1 MADAVASQTIL
12 DGERLF
18 IAKFTN
24 FSDGTGETGVVK
36 IDVSALSSYQGNAC
50 TSVAIQTLDA
60 ITVGLGLTL
69 LWDATT
75 DVVCLTLGEND
86 FVSFNFARFGGLTNN
101 AGAGKTGEI
110 SFTTLDGSA
119 GDTYTVV
126 LEMQKHYVNPY
137 STL

>member
-1 MADAVASQTIL
+1 MADAVATQIL
-12 DGERLF
+12 VDDTRRAVF
-18 IAKFTN
+18 KFTN
-24 FSDGTGETGVVK
+24 ISDGTGETGVVK

-101 AGAGKTGEI
+101 AGTGKTGDLL
-110 SFTTLDGSA
+110 FTTVGAGS
-119 GDTYTVV
+119 GDKYTVV
-126 LEMQKHYVNPY
+126 IEVLKYY
-137 STL
+137 G